1 VIGTKN
7 NDVIQCTFKLIDYYD
22 EKKSITSMAR
32 TTGYTASIIA
42 QLLAK
47 EKIEDKGIIP
57 PEKLGINKILFEEIL
72 KELNKRNINITMTI
86 KYTKKIS

>member
-1 VIGTKN
+1 
-7 NDVIQCTFKLIDYYD
+7 
-22 EKKSITSMAR
+22 MAR

-57 PEKLGINKILFEEIL
+57 PENRNK
-72 KELNKRNINITMTI
+72 
-86 KYTKKIS
+86 